1 MSGVL
6 HSPTGHFVRHY
17 LEMVVAMLLGMAAM
31 GLVQA
36 AGLDLGDDTA
46 VELVEM
52 AVWMT
57 VPMVAWMRHRG
68 HRWRVCNEMAAAMV
82 VPTLGALVLHWTGA
96 VDDGDALIMLEHTVM
111 FPAMLVPMLL
121 RRDEYTAHDP
131 AATAPTA
138 TATLPGNLAR

>member
-6 HSPTGHFVRHY
+6 HSPSGHFVRHY
-17 LEMVVAMLLGMAAM
+17 LEMVVAMLVGMAAM

-36 AGLDLGDDTA
+36 AGLDLGDGTSP
-46 VELVEM
+46 ELIEM

-57 VPMVAWMRHRG
+57 VPMLAWMRCRG
-68 HRWRVCNEMAAAMV
+68 HRWRVCNEMAGAMV
-82 VPTLGALVLHWTGA
+82 VPTLSALVLHWTGA

-121 RRDEYTAHDP
+121 RRDEYAGHDH
-131 AATAPTA
+131 AATPRGA
-138 TATLPGNLAR
+138 TAS